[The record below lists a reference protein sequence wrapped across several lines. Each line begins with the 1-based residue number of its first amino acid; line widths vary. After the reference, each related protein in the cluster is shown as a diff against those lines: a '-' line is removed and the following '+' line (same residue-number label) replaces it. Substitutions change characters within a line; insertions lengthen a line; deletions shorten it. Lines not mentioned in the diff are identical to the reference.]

1 MEKIDP
7 DFPLFVL
14 ALVVVQRTEY
24 GDRIIPA
31 LSQLKLRYWVHEG
44 INLHSRDIRKANG
57 AYSFLQN
64 SEIRPAFLADVSK
77 FMEDMSFTLF
87 VSCIRKQAHAER
99 YGPNAY
105 SPYDIALEFTMER
118 LLHFLEQNGQ
128 TDLPIVAEARGKK
141 EDSELERVFYRILSQ
156 GTGYNVADRFKRLT
170 CPLVFRSKKDNIA
183 GIQIADLCAYPSAR
197 HVMGRADQAYEIVR
211 QHLYSQGGVSGWKV
225 FP

>member
-7 DFPLFVL
+7 DFPFFVL
-14 ALVVVQRTEY
+14 ALVVVQRADY
-24 GDRIIPA
+24 GHKIIPA

-44 INLHSRDIRKANG
+44 INLHSRDIRKATG

-64 SEIRPAFLADVSK
+64 PKVRPAFMAEVSQ
-77 FMEDMSFTLF
+77 FMTAMSFTLF

-99 YGPNAY
+99 YGSNAF
-105 SPYDIALEFTMER
+105 SPYNIALEFTMER

-128 TDLPIVAEARGKK
+128 TDLPLIAEARGKK
-141 EDSELERVFYRILSQ
+141 EDSELERVFFRILSQ
-156 GTGYNVADRFKRLT
+156 GTGYNVAERFKRLT

-183 GIQIADLCAYPSAR
+183 GIQIADLCAYPCAR

-211 QHLYSQGGVSGWKV
+211 PHLYNHGGVNGWKV